1 MTETN
6 YTEEVL
12 AIIKVATEVHREL
25 GSGFLEAAYQE
36 AMEIEADFMDVPF
49 VPQQNLQVQYKQH
62 RLKKKYV
69 ADMICFDKIVVEFK
83 VLDKLTD
90 KEESQMIHYL
100 KTSGYKVGVLINF
113 GSHPELEW
121 KQFVDHKGVQ

>member
-90 KEESQMIHYL
+90 KEESQMVHYL
-100 KTSGYKVGVLINF
+100 KTSGYKVCVLINF
-113 GSHPELEW
+113 GSYPELEW
-121 KQFVDHKGVQ
+121 KQFVDA

>member
-1 MTETN
+1 MSEAK
-6 YTEEVL
+6 YSDEVL
-12 AIIKVATEVHREL
+12 AIIKVATEVHHVL

-90 KEESQMIHYL
+90 KEESQMLHYL

-121 KQFVDHKGVQ
+121 KQFVDA

>member
-1 MTETN
+1 MTETD

-12 AIIKVATEVHREL
+12 AIIKVATEVHRVL

-121 KQFVDHKGVQ
+121 KQFVDA

>member
-1 MTETN
+1 MSETIYN
-6 YTEEVL
+6 DEVL

-90 KEESQMIHYL
+90 KEESQMLHYL

-121 KQFVDHKGVQ
+121 KQFVDA

>member
-1 MTETN
+1 MTETD

-90 KEESQMIHYL
+90 KEESQMVHYL

-113 GSHPELEW
+113 GSYPELEW
-121 KQFVDHKGVQ
+121 KQFVDA

>member
-1 MTETN
+1 M
-6 YTEEVL
+6 
-12 AIIKVATEVHREL
+12 R
-25 GSGFLEAAYQE
+25 
-36 AMEIEADFMDVPF
+36 VPF

-83 VLDKLTD
+83 VLDQLTD
-90 KEESQMIHYL
+90 KEESQMLHYL

-121 KQFVDHKGVQ
+121 KQFVDA

>member
-90 KEESQMIHYL
+90 KEESQMVHYL
-100 KTSGYKVGVLINF
+100 KTSGYKVGVLLNF

-121 KQFVDHKGVQ
+121 KQFVDA

>member
-1 MTETN
+1 MSEVK
-6 YTEEVL
+6 YSDEVL

-69 ADMICFDKIVVEFK
+69 ADMLCFDKIVVEFK

-90 KEESQMIHYL
+90 KEESQMLHYL

-121 KQFVDHKGVQ
+121 KQFVDA

>member
-1 MTETN
+1 MSEAK
-6 YTEEVL
+6 YSDEVL
-12 AIIKVATEVHREL
+12 AIIKVAKEVHRVL

-36 AMEIEADFMDVPF
+36 AMEIEADLMRVPF

-69 ADMICFDKIVVEFK
+69 ADMLCFDKIVVEFK

-121 KQFVDHKGVQ
+121 KQFVDA

>member
-1 MTETN
+1 MSETIYN
-6 YTEEVL
+6 DEVL
-12 AIIKVATEVHREL
+12 AIIKAAMEVHRVL

-36 AMEIEADFMDVPF
+36 AMEIEADLMDVPF

-69 ADMICFDKIVVEFK
+69 ADMLCFDKIVVEFK

-90 KEESQMIHYL
+90 KEESQMLHYL
-100 KTSGYKVGVLINF
+100 KTSGCKVGVLINF
-113 GSHPELEW
+113 GGHPELEW
-121 KQFVDHKGVQ
+121 KQFVDA

>member
-1 MTETN
+1 MTETD

-36 AMEIEADFMDVPF
+36 AMEIEADFMHVPF

-90 KEESQMIHYL
+90 KEESQMLHYL

-121 KQFVDHKGVQ
+121 KQFVDA